1 MMQYE
6 KLLVGESEERIVYLA
21 RIGAIFEKL
30 YGIKDLHDAVYRAS
44 SGAGFAARRLAEL
57 GHTEEEVE
65 KLLRERMFFYRVNN
79 MGH

>member
-21 RIGAIFEKL
+21 RIGVIFEKL
-30 YGIKDLHDAVYRAS
+30 YGIKDLHDAAYRAS

-57 GHTEEEVE
+57 GYTEEEVE

>member
-1 MMQYE
+1 MQYE
-6 KLLVGESEERIVYLA
+6 KLLVGESQERILYLA

-44 SGAGFAARRLAEL
+44 SGAGFAAQRLAEL
-57 GHTEEEVE
+57 GYTDEEVE